1 MDELQIQLRQIFLEE
16 ATESLEAAE
25 EAFLKLEK
33 DPSDSAT
40 IEQIFRLAHN
50 LKGSSRAVGLDE
62 MAAFTHKLESFLLKI
77 KNKEF
82 AADSKV
88 VDLLLRSS
96 DHMKQLAA
104 AAKEGRSGPDSNSL
118 IAEIDELAKGAVAN
132 QSSASAEIKDESGE
146 KIGDGWGL
154 FSDPSVGMRAVPK
167 TVPSSSSE
175 PGKNGPTGKLA
186 KGGTDES
193 IRISLNRLERLI
205 DNIGELVVLQTV
217 LEQQKSDTSTQL
229 VQRTI
234 TQLGKITKEIQDTSL
249 SLRMTPLKT
258 TFQKMQRIVRDTAK
272 TLGKDIK
279 LVTEGED
286 TELDKTVVDHLG
298 DPLVH
303 LIRNAVD
310 HGVESPEARVSAG
323 KPRTGTVRLAASYRG
338 GKIEILV
345 SDDGKGLDP
354 AKLRE
359 KAIEKGIIKAGQYLS
374 DEDARLLI
382 FHAGFSTKTEVTD
395 VSGRG
400 VGMDVVRTNI
410 EKVLQGE
417 ISIESTV
424 GTGSVFRIMLPLTLS
439 IIEGMIV
446 RSGTERYVIPLAQMH
461 EALQL
466 AKANI
471 HQTKGLGRI
480 LQLRGESI
488 PLHQLNAMLGIKD
501 SGTTS
506 ESAAIVVR
514 NTGEPFAIAVD
525 EIVYRQQVVIKRI
538 GPEAG
543 NLAGIM
549 GSAVLGD
556 GLPGIILDLGG
567 LADRNIRKIGS
578 AKGRAS

>member
-1 MDELQIQLRQIFLEE
+1 MDELQVQLRQIFLEE
-16 ATESLEAAE
+16 AAESLVAAE
-25 EAFLKLEK
+25 EAFLRLEK
-33 DPSDSAT
+33 EPSDAAT

-50 LKGSSRAVGLDE
+50 LKGSSRAVGLDD
-62 MAAFTHKLESFLLKI
+62 MAGFTHKLESFLLKI

-82 AADSKV
+82 NADSKV
-88 VDLLLRSS
+88 VDLLLRCS
-96 DHMKQLAA
+96 DHINQLVI
-104 AAKEGRSGPDSNSL
+104 AAKNNSSGPTSEALVTEMD
-118 IAEIDELAKGAVAN
+118 DLAKGTATNHQSPAVDVL
-132 QSSASAEIKDESGE
+132 SDSGE
-146 KIGDGWGL
+146 KVGDGWGL
-154 FSDPSVGMRAVPK
+154 FSEPSVGIKAVPK
-167 TVPSSSSE
+167 TVPTSITE
-175 PGKNGPTGKLA
+175 FKAEAAKLPKA
-186 KGGTDES
+186 GQEES
-193 IRISLNRLERLI
+193 IRISLSRLEKLI

-217 LEQQKSDTSTQL
+217 LTQQRGDTSTQL

-234 TQLGKITKEIQDTSL
+234 SQLGKITKEIQDTSL
-249 SLRMTPLKT
+249 SLRMTPLKS

-272 TLGKDIK
+272 TLGKEIE
-279 LVTEGED
+279 LRLEGED

-310 HGVESPEARVSAG
+310 HGVESPEAREAAG
-323 KPRTGTVRLAASYRG
+323 KSKTGTVRLAASYRG

-354 AKLRE
+354 VKLRE
-359 KAIEKGIIKAGQYLS
+359 KAVEKGILRAGQTIS
-374 DEDARLLI
+374 DEEARLLI

-424 GTGSVFRIMLPLTLS
+424 GSGSTFRILLPLTLS

-446 RSGTERYVIPLAQMH
+446 RSGTERYVIPLSQMH

-466 AKANI
+466 AKANV

-480 LQLRGESI
+480 LQLRGESL
-488 PLHQLNAMLGIKD
+488 PLHQLNTMLGHKD
-501 SGTTS
+501 SPASS

-514 NTGEPFAIAVD
+514 TANEPFAIAVD
-525 EIVYRQQVVIKRI
+525 EIIFRQQVVIKRL

-543 NLAGIM
+543 SLAGIM

-556 GLPGIILDLGG
+556 GLPGIILDLVG
-567 LADRNIRKIGS
+567 LAERNVRKNGS
-578 AKGRAS
+578 ARGRAS

>member
-1 MDELQIQLRQIFLEE
+1 MDELQVQLRQIFLDE

-25 EAFLKLEK
+25 EAFLCLEK
-33 DPSDSAT
+33 DPSDAPT
-40 IEQIFRLAHN
+40 IEKIFRLAHN

-82 AADSKV
+82 PADSKV
-88 VDLLLRSS
+88 VDLLLRCS
-96 DHMKQLAA
+96 DHMKALVISATNSIA
-104 AAKEGRSGPDSNSL
+104 GPEPIILVNEMDE
-118 IAEIDELAKGAVAN
+118 IARGIGVNKSAPIDIIG
-132 QSSASAEIKDESGE
+132 DSGE

-154 FSDPSVGMRAVPK
+154 FSEPSVGIKEAPQSVPK
-167 TVPSSSSE
+167 SVSDTKTEIASRAQKS
-175 PGKNGPTGKLA
+175 GQ
-186 KGGTDES
+186 DES
-193 IRISLNRLERLI
+193 IRISLSRLEKLI

-217 LEQQKSDTSTQL
+217 LTQQRGDTSTQL

-234 TQLGKITKEIQDTSL
+234 SQLGKITKEIQDTSL
-249 SLRMTPLKT
+249 SLRMTPLKS

-272 TLGKDIK
+272 TLGKDIELK
-279 LVTEGED
+279 LEGED

-310 HGVESPEARVSAG
+310 HGIESPETRKEKG
-323 KPRTGTVRLAASYRG
+323 KSKIGTVKLAASYRG

-354 AKLRE
+354 KILRE
-359 KAIEKGIIKAGQYLS
+359 KAIEKGILKPGQTIS
-374 DEDARLLI
+374 DDEARLLI

-410 EKVLQGE
+410 EKVLQGK

-424 GTGSVFRIMLPLTLS
+424 GQGSTFRILLPLTLS
-439 IIEGMIV
+439 IIEGMVV
-446 RSGTERYVIPLAQMH
+446 RSGAERYVIPLSQMH

-466 AKANI
+466 AKANV
-471 HQTKGLGRI
+471 HQTKGIGRI
-480 LQLRGESI
+480 LQLRGESL
-488 PLHQLNAMLGIKD
+488 PLHQLNSMLGLKE
-501 SGTTS
+501 SNACV

-514 NTGEPFAIAVD
+514 TTNEPFAVVVD
-525 EIVYRQQVVIKRI
+525 EIIYRQQVVIKRL
-538 GPEAG
+538 GPESG
-543 NLAGIM
+543 NLPGIM

-556 GLPGIILDLGG
+556 GLPGVILDLVG
-567 LADRNIRKIGS
+567 LAERSTRKNAT